1 MGLGLGLGSGL
12 GLGLGSGLGLGL
24 GLGLDHLEAGGRVR
38 QLVAE
43 LGARLRNRGVA
54 GELRAAQISEL
65 QIAPLHHD
73 LGLGC

>member
-1 MGLGLGLGSGL
+1 M
-12 GLGLGSGLGLGL
+12 
-24 GLGLDHLEAGGRVR
+24 R